1 LLCLGQALKGEVM
14 KTRALFAFLGSGLLL
29 AAADVAPQDAA
40 PPTTNRKTK
49 IELQPAPKSGAPAA
63 KDAKKDAAKDA
74 KKKED
79 EKMGKVEG
87 MEIAHGKG
95 FMGLR
100 VVDGMF
106 RLTFYNEKR
115 KPVPPDVSRV
125 ALRWDAKY
133 KIGDERV
140 VLLPGGDANSLTSS
154 KVIRPPLTFK
164 LFMTLIKDVE
174 SGGEPKTETLVVD
187 FSQAS

>member
-1 LLCLGQALKGEVM
+1 MVGPKSEVM
-14 KTRALFAFLGSGLLL
+14 KTRALFAFLASGLVL
-29 AAADVAPQDAA
+29 AAADIGPQDATST
-40 PPTTNRKTK
+40 PNRKTK

-87 MEIAHGKG
+87 MEIPHGKG

-100 VVDGMF
+100 VVDGTF

-133 KIGDERV
+133 KVGEERLI
-140 VLLPGGDANSLTSS
+140 LLPGGDANSLTSS

-174 SGGEPKTETLVVD
+174 SGGEPKTETIVVD
-187 FSQAS
+187 FSQAN